1 MENKKT
7 ALIVEGGGQRGVF
20 SFGITDTFI
29 NRNYDPFDIYM
40 GVSNGVAVLCWYLIR
55 ETDNNLE
62 KMLYAAKGD
71 YLSYKNIFIGKDI
84 IKFHQMYE
92 DGEKMFKPNMEK
104 IKNNLKGKDYIAV
117 VTDAIEANAEYYSF
131 GDGEWMP
138 KMIASGTLPIL
149 VRTPSLIDGR
159 RKFDGGVADPLPVE
173 KAYEMGAKK
182 IVVIRTYEKKFR
194 RKLKIENYILNL
206 IFATRYPENYK
217 LESLKP
223 MISFGASPRGSI
235 NLATASKCYAF
246 LKHRGYV
253 IPEDVRAVI
262 YDVLRHRIGLTYEAE
277 AENITSEE
285 IITQIINEVEVP

>member
-92 DGEKMFKPNMEK
+92 DGEKMFKPSMEK
-104 IKNNLKGKDYIAV
+104 IKKNLKGKDYIAV

-182 IVVIRTYEKKFR
+182 IIVIRTYEKKFR
-194 RKLKIENYILNL
+194 RKLKIENYIGALLLREYPKLKKALLVHNKTYNRALDFINNPPSDCEIVQLCPPEKLKSKRDSKNIEILKADYNL
-206 IFATRYPENYK
+206 GKKVAKVYLDGLEN
-217 LESLKP
+217 
-223 MISFGASPRGSI
+223 
-235 NLATASKCYAF
+235 
-246 LKHRGYV
+246 
-253 IPEDVRAVI
+253 
-262 YDVLRHRIGLTYEAE
+262 
-277 AENITSEE
+277 
-285 IITQIINEVEVP
+285 

>member
-55 ETDNNLE
+55 ETDNNLD

-92 DGEKMFKPNMEK
+92 DGEKMFKPSMEK

-182 IVVIRTYEKKFR
+182 IIVIRTYEKKFR
-194 RKLKIENYILNL
+194 RKLKIENYIGALL
-206 IFATRYPENYK
+206 SREYPKLRKALLVHDKTYNRALDFINNPPSDCEIVQLCPPEKLKSKRDSKNIEILKADYK
-217 LESLKP
+217 LGKKVAKVYL
-223 MISFGASPRGSI
+223 
-235 NLATASKCYAF
+235 
-246 LKHRGYV
+246 
-253 IPEDVRAVI
+253 D
-262 YDVLRHRIGLTYEAE
+262 GL
-277 AENITSEE
+277 EN
-285 IITQIINEVEVP
+285 

>member
-92 DGEKMFKPNMEK
+92 DGEKMFKPSMEK

-182 IVVIRTYEKKFR
+182 IIVIRTYEKKFR
-194 RKLKIENYILNL
+194 RKLKIENYIGALL
-206 IFATRYPENYK
+206 SKEYPKLRKALLVHDKTYNRALDFINNPPSDCEIVQLCPPEKLKSKRDSKNIEVLKADYK
-217 LESLKP
+217 LGKKVAKVYLAGLK
-223 MISFGASPRGSI
+223 
-235 NLATASKCYAF
+235 N
-246 LKHRGYV
+246 
-253 IPEDVRAVI
+253 
-262 YDVLRHRIGLTYEAE
+262 
-277 AENITSEE
+277 
-285 IITQIINEVEVP
+285 

>member
-71 YLSYKNIFIGKDI
+71 YLSYKNIFIGKDR

-182 IVVIRTYEKKFR
+182 IIVIRTYEKKFR
-194 RKLKIENYILNL
+194 RKLKIENYIGALL
-206 IFATRYPENYK
+206 SREYPKLRKALLVHDKTYNRALDFINNPPSDCEIVQLCPPEKLKSKRDSKNIEVLKADYK
-217 LESLKP
+217 LGKKV
-223 MISFGASPRGSI
+223 A
-235 NLATASKCYAF
+235 K
-246 LKHRGYV
+246 
-253 IPEDVRAVI
+253 I
-262 YDVLRHRIGLTYEAE
+262 YLDGL
-277 AENITSEE
+277 EN
-285 IITQIINEVEVP
+285 

>member
-92 DGEKMFKPNMEK
+92 DGEKMFKPSMEK

-182 IVVIRTYEKKFR
+182 IIVIRTYEKKFR
-194 RKLKIENYILNL
+194 RKLKIENYIGALL
-206 IFATRYPENYK
+206 SREYPKLRKALLVHDKTYNRALDFINNPPSDCEIVQLCPSEKLKSKRDSKNIEVLKADYK
-217 LESLKP
+217 LGKKVAKVYL
-223 MISFGASPRGSI
+223 
-235 NLATASKCYAF
+235 
-246 LKHRGYV
+246 
-253 IPEDVRAVI
+253 D
-262 YDVLRHRIGLTYEAE
+262 GL
-277 AENITSEE
+277 EN
-285 IITQIINEVEVP
+285 

>member
-62 KMLYAAKGD
+62 KMLYAAEGD

-92 DGEKMFKPNMEK
+92 DGEKMFKPSMEK
-104 IKNNLKGKDYIAV
+104 IKNNLQGKDYIAV

-182 IVVIRTYEKKFR
+182 ILVIRTYERKFR
-194 RKLKIENYILNL
+194 RKLKIENYIGALL
-206 IFATRYPENYK
+206 SREYPKLRKALLVHDKTYNRALDFINNPPSDCEIVQLCPPEKLKSKRESKNIEVLKADYK
-217 LESLKP
+217 LGKKVAKVYL
-223 MISFGASPRGSI
+223 
-235 NLATASKCYAF
+235 
-246 LKHRGYV
+246 
-253 IPEDVRAVI
+253 D
-262 YDVLRHRIGLTYEAE
+262 GL
-277 AENITSEE
+277 EN
-285 IITQIINEVEVP
+285 

>member
-131 GDGEWMP
+131 SDGEWMP

-182 IVVIRTYEKKFR
+182 IIVIRTYEKKFR
-194 RKLKIENYILNL
+194 RKLKIENYIGALL
-206 IFATRYPENYK
+206 SREYPK
-217 LESLKP
+217 LRKALLVHDKTYNRALD
-223 MISFGASPRGSI
+223 FI
-235 NLATASKCYAF
+235 NDPPSDC
-246 LKHRGYV
+246 
-253 IPEDVRAVI
+253 
-262 YDVLRHRIGLTYEAE
+262 
-277 AENITSEE
+277 E
-285 IITQIINEVEVP
+285 IIQLCPPEKLKSKRDSKNIEVLKADYNLGKTVAKVYLDSLEN

>member
-62 KMLYAAKGD
+62 KMLYAATGD

-182 IVVIRTYEKKFR
+182 IIVIRTYEKKFR
-194 RKLKIENYILNL
+194 RKLKIENYIGALL
-206 IFATRYPENYK
+206 SREYPKLRKALLVHDKTYNRALDFINNPPSDCEIVQLCPPEKLKSKRDSKNIEVLKADYK
-217 LESLKP
+217 LGKKVAKVYL
-223 MISFGASPRGSI
+223 
-235 NLATASKCYAF
+235 
-246 LKHRGYV
+246 
-253 IPEDVRAVI
+253 D
-262 YDVLRHRIGLTYEAE
+262 GL
-277 AENITSEE
+277 EN
-285 IITQIINEVEVP
+285 

>member
-62 KMLYAAKGD
+62 KMLYAATGD

-92 DGEKMFKPNMEK
+92 DGEKMFKPSMEK

-182 IVVIRTYEKKFR
+182 IIVIRTYERKFR
-194 RKLKIENYILNL
+194 RKLKIENYIGALL
-206 IFATRYPENYK
+206 SREYPKLRKALLVHDKTYNRALDFINNPPSDCEIVQLCPPEKLKSKRDSKNIEVLKADYK
-217 LESLKP
+217 LGKKVAKVYL
-223 MISFGASPRGSI
+223 
-235 NLATASKCYAF
+235 
-246 LKHRGYV
+246 
-253 IPEDVRAVI
+253 D
-262 YDVLRHRIGLTYEAE
+262 GL
-277 AENITSEE
+277 EN
-285 IITQIINEVEVP
+285 